1 MHSPIK
7 ASPHIDYIDSLKLV
21 MCYLIMLLHFTL
33 AYFPDGFIGYGS
45 KYPPAERYQAFMDAL
60 PLSIFS
66 NTTIHLFTFFILIAT
81 LTTISFYNAK
91 APYKTLQ
98 RQAIKRYFR
107 FLLPVGAAILLTHYL
122 HAFGFLDFKSVAQLN
137 NSSWCAAIEPV
148 DMPLPALLLHSF
160 VQCYFENCGQV
171 LTVVWCMYIIFLGSM
186 LTLALLALF
195 GNSRFR
201 FLLYVASL
209 PLLIIYPTYAS
220 FIFGIVCGDF
230 YVHGLDKLTL
240 KSNQQNMLGLVL
252 ITVGICIGILP
263 DVVLPKYITTT
274 YTCSLG
280 AALFIL
286 GVMLSPWLQRLLS
299 MSFLVQQAKYTFS
312 VLLVHI
318 WVLFSVSLPLY
329 QFFMSITTSSSLS
342 FALVFSLCVIITQLL
357 AIVFYHL
364 CEKPSQSLANYVYK
378 RWGN

>member
-1 MHSPIK
+1 
-7 ASPHIDYIDSLKLV
+7 
-21 MCYLIMLLHFTL
+21 
-33 AYFPDGFIGYGS
+33 
-45 KYPPAERYQAFMDAL
+45 MDAL

-66 NTTIHLFTFFILIAT
+66 NTTIHLFIFFILIAT

-107 FLLPVGAAILLTHYL
+107 FLLPVGAAILLTYYL

-171 LTVVWCMYIIFLGSM
+171 LTVIWCMYIIFLGSM

-252 ITVGICIGILP
+252 ITVGICIGIIP
-263 DVVLPKYITTT
+263 DVVLSKYITTT

-342 FALVFSLCVIITQLL
+342 FALVFSLCVIITHLL

-378 RWGN
+378 RWGS

>member
-1 MHSPIK
+1 MHSPNK
-7 ASPHIDYIDSLKLV
+7 ATPRIEYIDSLKLV

-60 PLSIFS
+60 PLSLFS
-66 NTTIHLFTFFILIAT
+66 NTSIHLFAFFVLIAM
-81 LTTISFYNAK
+81 LPTIAFYKSK
-91 APYKTLQ
+91 APYQSLQ
-98 RQAIKRYFR
+98 RQSIKRYFR
-107 FLLPVGAAILLTHYL
+107 FLLPVGAAILITHYL
-122 HAFGFLDFKSVAQLN
+122 HAYGLLDFKTMAQLN
-137 NSSWCAAIEPV
+137 NSSWSAAIEPV
-148 DMPLPALLLHSF
+148 AMPLPALLLHSF
-160 VQCYFENCGQV
+160 VQCYFENCGQI
-171 LTVVWCMYIIFLGSM
+171 LTVIWCMYIIFLGSM

-201 FLLYVASL
+201 YLLYGASL

-230 YVHGLDKLTL
+230 YVHGLDKITL

-280 AALFIL
+280 AALLVL
-286 GVMLSPWLQRLLS
+286 GVLLNSWLQEILS
-299 MSFLVQQAKYTFS
+299 RPFLVQQAKYTFS

-342 FALVFSLCVIITQLL
+342 FVLAFAPCLIITQLL
-357 AIVFYHL
+357 AIAFYHL
-364 CEKPSQSLANYVYK
+364 FEKPSQSLADYVYK
-378 RWGN
+378 RWGS